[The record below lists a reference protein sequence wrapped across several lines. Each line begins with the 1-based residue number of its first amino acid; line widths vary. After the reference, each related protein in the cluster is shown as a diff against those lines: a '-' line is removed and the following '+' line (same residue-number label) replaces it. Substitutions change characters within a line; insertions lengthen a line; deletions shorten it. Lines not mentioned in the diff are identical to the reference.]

1 MQPIRSSPLPSF
13 ASGSLD
19 HMFMGSHFLVQLRD
33 SAKTHV
39 KTNGGVKLPE
49 STRDR
54 QVSAASCDFH
64 TETAGMPCTPA
75 NFLALRE
82 RGLFLGGGA
91 RKKRALLT
99 VY

>member
-1 MQPIRSSPLPSF
+1 
-13 ASGSLD
+13 
-19 HMFMGSHFLVQLRD
+19 MGSHFLVQLRD

-39 KTNGGVKLPE
+39 KTNGGGKLPE

-54 QVSAASCDFH
+54 QISAASTLCDFH

-75 NFLALRE
+75 DFLVLRE
-82 RGLFLGGGA
+82 RGLFLGAGPGNT
-91 RKKRALLT
+91 RALLT

>member
-1 MQPIRSSPLPSF
+1 MQSIRSSPLPSF

-19 HMFMGSHFLVQLRD
+19 HMFMGSHFLVQLGD

-54 QVSAASCDFH
+54 QVSAASTLCDFH

-75 NFLALRE
+75 NVLVLRE
-82 RGLFLGGGA
+82 RGLFLGGGPG
-91 RKKRALLT
+91 KSGP
-99 VY
+99 Y